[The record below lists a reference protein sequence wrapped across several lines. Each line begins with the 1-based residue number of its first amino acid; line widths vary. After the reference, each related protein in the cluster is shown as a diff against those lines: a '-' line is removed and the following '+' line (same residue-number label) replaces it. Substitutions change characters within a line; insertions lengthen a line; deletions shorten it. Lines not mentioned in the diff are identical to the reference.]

1 MRTKHTRRVT
11 LTTAT
16 LLFFFVYLRYTCCI
30 PTPTKGLVDKDGAA
44 VDPRG
49 GSIGRLVFSA
59 NSDGKLK
66 AFRGVRKL
74 ASRTR
79 KAMKGGSGSR
89 DAELTEEQ
97 VRW

>member
-1 MRTKHTRRVT
+1 MCT
-11 LTTAT
+11 LYDSIS
-16 LLFFFVYLRYTCCI
+16 LFLMLANIVAPPKT
-30 PTPTKGLVDKDGAA
+30 GLVDKDGAA

-59 NSDGKLK
+59 KSDGKLK

-79 KAMKGGSGSR
+79 KALKGGSGSR

-97 VRW
+97 VALIVK